1 LNIRIPGW
9 AAETPVPGGLY
20 NFAGAG
26 HAKVEI
32 LLNGKPVTYQTD
44 KGYAVID
51 RTWQNGD
58 EIEVKLPMEVRQIK
72 ARKEVKADADRI
84 ALQRGPIV
92 YCVEGADNAGEVWNL
107 LVPEN
112 PSFNT
117 QKSQILNEAVV
128 SIQAKL
134 QVVKATPDGLN
145 VKPEPQTVTAIP
157 YYTWANRGRGPMQVW
172 LPVKM
177 KSIRIAE

>member
-1 LNIRIPGW
+1 M
-9 AAETPVPGGLY
+9 
-20 NFAGAG
+20 
-26 HAKVEI
+26 
-32 LLNGKPVTYQTD
+32 NGKPVNYQTE

-72 ARKEVKADADRI
+72 ARQEVKADADRI

-112 PSFNT
+112 PSFNI
-117 QKSQILNEAVV
+117 QKGLILNEPVV
-128 SIQAKL
+128 SIQANL
-134 QVVKATPDGLN
+134 QMIKPTPDGLN

-177 KSIRIAE
+177 KHIRIAE